1 MAFVCLHLLLLGRL
15 ALTVSALVGS
25 RVSCV
30 CVCAL
35 LPGEVEDSDAIDT
48 LGQLD
53 GPDSPLPTLKG
64 KIESQLAVLAVV
76 IEYHGVSALP
86 LSLGARPA

>member
-1 MAFVCLHLLLLGRL
+1 M
-15 ALTVSALVGS
+15 
-25 RVSCV
+25 

>member
-1 MAFVCLHLLLLGRL
+1 M
-15 ALTVSALVGS
+15 LTVSALVGS
-25 RVSCV
+25 HVSCVCV

-53 GPDSPLPTLKG
+53 GPDSPLPTLQG
-64 KIESQLAVLAVV
+64 KIEGQ
-76 IEYHGVSALP
+76 LP
-86 LSLGARPA
+86 LLWLQNTTGGCFALITGD

>member
-1 MAFVCLHLLLLGRL
+1 M
-15 ALTVSALVGS
+15 
-25 RVSCV
+25 

-64 KIESQLAVLAVV
+64 KIKSQLAVLAVG
-76 IEYHGVSALP
+76 IEYHGCLLCPCHWGLDLP
-86 LSLGARPA
+86 D

>member
-1 MAFVCLHLLLLGRL
+1 MKYDFMKANSKCDGILCLHLLLLGRL

-25 RVSCV
+25 HVSCV
-30 CVCAL
+30 RVCAL

-64 KIESQLAVLAVV
+64 KIEGS
-76 IEYHGVSALP
+76 
-86 LSLGARPA
+86 